1 MSTDK
6 LTHSRF
12 VVSISNIASIVIGSF
27 KALGPV
33 ALLGSFMIA
42 YSLGIVALH
51 EALAGTGFFT
61 EIGTVVELGIQT
73 TLGVPITASMVLT
86 ARHVMSV
93 FGEPPSDSWEEAV
106 VISAGGSWV
115 LLPPLLY
122 VWPYIGVL

>member
-6 LTHSRF
+6 TTHSRSG
-12 VVSISNIASIVIGSF
+12 VSLTNIASIVIRSF

-61 EIGTVVELGIQT
+61 EIGTVVEIGIET
-73 TLGVPITASMVLT
+73 TLGVPVVASMVLT
-86 ARHVMSV
+86 ARHVMSA
-93 FGEPPSDSWEEAV
+93 FGEPTSDSWEEVV

-115 LLPPLLY
+115 LGPPLLY
-122 VWPYIGVL
+122 LWPHMGVL